1 MLRKIFLILIIV
13 LNTGNAVAQNID
25 YHLKIFSAGILPGL
39 GSSGKN
45 PENISNFFSINLVG
59 GYHHSNKLLEIS
71 GFFGAQKYSSSGL
84 QISGLSNII
93 GLNNFASDSI
103 EANLQGGQISLL
115 YNYVKDYTYGFQGSL
130 INETRNLLG
139 VQIGGFNT
147 IKGFGIGLQ
156 TAVIYNFSDG
166 PFDGTQASGLTN
178 FVSDR
183 LVGVQLAP
191 INYTSSIEGKNS
203 EFENLLTG
211 IQIGLINFSK
221 EMHGWQIGLINYA
234 KEMRG
239 NQIGIINISSPGKI
253 PAHKRSGNTIGLLNM
268 RHLESI
274 NVYINEIFYHNVSL
288 STGSFQNS
296 GITNKRFNKYIT
308 GTIGYSWKAITS
320 STDIKALNAGLNKTY
335 YNASNTPGENN
346 NSYFRFNLGFSRL
359 FYENEKQDNIIKP
372 GVEYGVRVFSKLNT
386 YFFGAVHYNY
396 SLEKDPLILSDENL
410 AASVLPGSRSWVGLS
425 FGVKLH

>member
-1 MLRKIFLILIIV
+1 VLKKIFFILII
-13 LNTGNAVAQNID
+13 LITSSNAIAQNVEL
-25 YHLKIFSAGILPGL
+25 HSKIFNIGILPGL

-45 PENISNFFSINLVG
+45 PEKVSNLFSINLIG

-71 GFFGAQKYSSSGL
+71 GLFSAQRHSTSGL
-84 QISGLSNII
+84 QFSGLSNIV
-93 GLNNFASDSI
+93 GLNNLASDSV
-103 EANLQGGQISLL
+103 ESNLNGGQFSIL
-115 YNYVKDYTYGFQGSL
+115 YNYVKDYTYGFQGGL

-183 LVGVQLAP
+183 LVGLQLAP
-191 INYTSSIEGKNS
+191 INYASLIEGKNS
-203 EFENLLTG
+203 DFENLLSG

-239 NQIGIINISSPGKI
+239 NQIGIINISSPCKI
-253 PAHKRSGNTIGLLNM
+253 PAHKRSGNTIGLLNI

-274 NVYINEIFYHNVSL
+274 NVYINEIFYYNVSL

-296 GITNKRFNKYIT
+296 AITNKKFNKYLT
-308 GTIGYSWKAITS
+308 GTIA
-320 STDIKALNAGLNKTY
+320 
-335 YNASNTPGENN
+335 
-346 NSYFRFNLGFSRL
+346 
-359 FYENEKQDNIIKP
+359 Q
-372 GVEYGVRVFSKLNT
+372 
-386 YFFGAVHYNY
+386 
-396 SLEKDPLILSDENL
+396 LI
-410 AASVLPGSRSWVGLS
+410 
-425 FGVKLH
+425 